1 LKVFDLLVLL
11 ALLITAY
18 GGFKNGFIQTVFKTI
33 GYIAGGVTGV
43 AIAVEVM
50 NTWSNSFAKAAGA
63 IILILLLAT
72 AGEFILGK
80 VSLGFRK
87 VLFISPLK
95 LLDSLLGALLALLRT
110 VFIFYLICIILMT
123 SQTSFADNSISNSKF
138 YTFTDSLLA
147 EVSPKFFNL
156 RFSNTSIF
164 GNQK

>member
-1 LKVFDLLVLL
+1 LNTFDLLVLI

-18 GGFKNGFIQTVFKTI
+18 GGFKNGFIQTVFKSI

-50 NTWSNSFAKAAGA
+50 RTWSNNLVKAVGA

-80 VSLGFRK
+80 IGLGFRK

-95 LLDSLLGALLALLRT
+95 FLDSLLGAALAILRT
-110 VFIFYLICIILMT
+110 VFIIYLLAVILIAT
-123 SQTSFADNSISNSKF
+123 PWSIGDKYIASSQF
-138 YTFTDSLLA
+138 YTYTDSHL
-147 EVSPKFFNL
+147 PKVVIDLKTYVDKLFKQ
-156 RFSNTSIF
+156 IY
-164 GNQK
+164 